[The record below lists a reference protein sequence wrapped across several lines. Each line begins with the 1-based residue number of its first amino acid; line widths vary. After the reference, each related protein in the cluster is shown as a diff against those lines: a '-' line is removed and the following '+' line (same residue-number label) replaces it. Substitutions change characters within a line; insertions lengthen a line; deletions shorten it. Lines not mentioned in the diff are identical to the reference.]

1 MQFNRVVIASFE
13 KCLVM
18 KMILLILLCLFRI
31 YFEILFFFLF
41 GLNKNVSQNGLGR
54 GVFTSR
60 PKICDGVFLQK

>member
-1 MQFNRVVIASFE
+1 MFGHENDSTDSIMFVPY
-13 KCLVM
+13 
-18 KMILLILLCLFRI
+18 LLWNFV
-31 YFEILFFFLF
+31 FFLF